1 MAVSTFIQDNTDDID
16 LAAVKTHLR
25 IDNDRYDPSLTVMLA
40 GIKGQADAYCNDPTF
55 SDYGGVV
62 PAQIKWW
69 VLKACLAVYERP
81 NMFSIRQDIW
91 EQGADY
97 YQFVWD
103 EYIED
108 LKPYRIEPGF
118 A

>member
-1 MAVSTFIQDNTDDID
+1 MAVYTFIQDNTDDID
-16 LAAVKTHLR
+16 VEVVKAHLR
-25 IDNDRYDPSLTVMLA
+25 IDNDKYDTSLQIMLD
-40 GIKGQADAYCNDPTF
+40 GIKSQADAYCQNNFEDWG
-55 SDYGGVV
+55 DAV
-62 PAQIKWW
+62 PPQVKWW
-69 VLKACLAVYERP
+69 ILKACLAVYERP

-97 YQFVWD
+97 FQFIWD

-108 LKPYRIEPGF
+108 LKPYRQEPGF